1 MERLI
6 LNDGLQENDIL
17 AASGYLGWRL
27 IRDRTE
33 NDSGLRQFIWKA
45 CEDKATVYYTFDPIL
60 KVSFLD
66 FDGDNAGEAIGQAYA
81 GFPIYFPDELS
92 EIISPDDDDLTAMRK
107 VAHTAAS
114 AQANPKPEYGEV
126 FASGL
131 RHPLSRVREGAAY
144 AIAHASQ
151 RIFSDLLKKAAAKDE
166 NLEVRSMAE
175 EGVSYLEQEGL

>member
-6 LNDGLQENDIL
+6 LYDGLQENDIL
-17 AASGYLGWRL
+17 VASGYLGWRL

-33 NDSGLRQFIWKA
+33 NDGLRQFIWKA
-45 CEDKATVYYTFDPIL
+45 CQDKATVYYTFDPIL

-81 GFPIYFPDELS
+81 GFPIYFPNELS
-92 EIISPDDDDLTAMRK
+92 EIISPDDDDSTAMRK
-107 VAHTAAS
+107 LAHTAAS

-144 AIAHASQ
+144 AIAHASL
-151 RIFSDLLKKAAAKDE
+151 RIFSNLLKEAAEQDE
-166 NLEVRSMAE
+166 SPEVRSMAE
-175 EGVSYLEQEGL
+175 ELLIYLEQEGL